1 MSTQPAHT
9 VLILGANG
17 RLGRAAAT
25 AFALAGWTVLAQS
38 RRPMSNVPDLPAG
51 VQHIDIDM
59 RRTSQLAAGATVVVY
74 AVNPIYTEWDEKL
87 LPLARQGM
95 DIAHQLGALFML
107 PGNVYSFG
115 ENMPALLKESTP
127 HHPTTI
133 KGRQRSQL
141 EREMQMRSRDG
152 LRSVVIR
159 AGDFFGAGTGN
170 WFDQAIV
177 KSLASGELVYPGP
190 LDVPHAWAYLPD
202 LAQAFV
208 GIAEV
213 AGSARG
219 TAALSAGTFTQ
230 FHFDG
235 HTLTGEQLLQAIEY
249 AAHELDIAPARGL
262 RRSTLPW
269 WLIRLVGVI
278 NPMWRE
284 LAKMSYLWRVPHA
297 LDGQLLREVLPEL
310 PHTPLNAAVRAALLA
325 LGHVKREA
333 SASPLSDRHV
343 SELTR

>member
-17 RLGRAAAT
+17 RLGRAAAS
-25 AFALAGWTVLAQS
+25 AFAAAGWTVLAQS
-38 RRPMSNVPDLPAG
+38 RRPMLDVPAS

-59 RRTSQLAAGATVVVY
+59 RQTNPLAAAAAGASVVVY

-95 DIAHQLGALFML
+95 DIAHELGALFML

-115 ENMPALLKESTP
+115 ENMPALLQESTP
-127 HHPTTI
+127 HRPTTT
-133 KGRQRSQL
+133 KGQQRNQL
-141 EREMQMRSRDG
+141 EREMQMRARDG
-152 LRSVVIR
+152 LRSVVVR

-177 KSLASGELVYPGP
+177 KSLASGKLVYPGP

-208 GIAEV
+208 GIAE
-213 AGSARG
+213 AASSSGS
-219 TAALSAGTFTQ
+219 TTELSKSAFTQ
-230 FHFDG
+230 IHFGG

-249 AAHELDIAPARGL
+249 AAHELDIAPARRL

-269 WLIRLVGVI
+269 WFIRLVGVV
-278 NPMWRE
+278 NPSWRE

-343 SELTR
+343 SELTH